1 MCIYAHVLLEQK
13 IHLGVKDKNLSG
25 RRKAND
31 CIISERLSVSWV
43 VVLKIHMVRM
53 QKTDHFYKKRNPP
66 PSICYVIKS

>member
-31 CIISERLSVSWV
+31 CIISERLSVSWT

-53 QKTDHFYKKRNPP
+53 
-66 PSICYVIKS
+66 